1 MGYACSVRTLRN
13 TLASMGYHKRL
24 PRKKWGIRPPNL
36 IKRVEWCQARL
47 HWTYDDWFRT
57 VWTDES
63 IFNTSGFGHRPWVL
77 RTPEEEYH
85 PDCIDE
91 TWESGRKS
99 TMIWGAFCGEMKSE
113 LVFTPAGVTIKSQTY
128 VDHILDPHL
137 IPFWHETCEAY
148 GWTQVVEDNAP
159 GHKGVANQCREVNE
173 VESVPWPPQSPD
185 LNLIEAL
192 WGEIETE
199 LGEAI
204 GRVNDLEVLQI
215 MIKNAWNSIPVDR
228 LDSLIRSMP
237 RRLAAVIAAGGH
249 ATPY

>member
-1 MGYACSVRTLRN
+1 MGSKN
-13 TLASMGYHKRL
+13 TRGGYH
-24 PRKKWGIRPPNL
+24 
-36 IKRVEWCQARL
+36 
-47 HWTYDDWFRT
+47 
-57 VWTDES
+57 S
-63 IFNTSGFGHRPWVL
+63 
-77 RTPEEEYH
+77 
-85 PDCIDE
+85 DCIDE

-99 TMIWGAFCGEMKSE
+99 TMIWGEFCGEMKSE

-128 VDHILDPHL
+128 VDEILDPYL

-173 VESVPWPPQSPD
+173 VETVPWPPQSPD

-192 WGEIETE
+192 WAEIETE
-199 LGEAI
+199 LGETI
-204 GRVNDLEVLQI
+204 GRVNDIEVLQI
-215 MIKNAWNSIPVDR
+215 MIRNAWDSIPVDR
-228 LDSLIRSMP
+228 LDSLVRSMP